1 MSFSS
6 EVKQELLAI
15 VPQARHCQIAEIAAF
30 LRFLGTKDPAE
41 EQFEHGLV
49 LKVDSEEAASLLF
62 TLFQRAYNIDMV
74 IRREPKR
81 ARSKGESIL
90 LSLPSGYGAGAVWKS
105 VSHRSVLQME
115 CCKKAFL
122 RGAFIAA
129 GSVSAP
135 EKSYHLEFV
144 CRREEEA
151 ELLLSTMSKLGFGA
165 KAVLRK
171 GDYVVY
177 LKEGDQVTSL
187 LGIMGGSH
195 SFLSIESVRVMKEM
209 RGRVNRRVN
218 CETANLG
225 KTVASAVRQIED
237 ITYLRDHGGFAQLPP
252 ALVEMAEARL
262 QYPDASLLEL
272 GSCLD
277 PPIGK
282 SGVNHRLR
290 KLSEIAGEMRNK
302 SAT

>member
-6 EVKQELLAI
+6 EVKQELLGI
-15 VPQARHCQIAEIAAF
+15 IPSARHCQIAEIAAF
-30 LRFLGTKDPAE
+30 VRFLGGKNLE
-41 EQFEHGLV
+41 EDLPGDTLELRT
-49 LKVDSEEAASLLF
+49 DSEDTASLLF
-62 TLFQRAYNIDMV
+62 TLFKRAYNIDMV
-74 IRREPKR
+74 ASREPKK
-81 ARSKGESIL
+81 ARGKGGGIL
-90 LSLPSGYGAGAVWKS
+90 LAVPAGEGGRSVRKS

-115 CCKKAFL
+115 CCKKTFL

-129 GSVSAP
+129 GSISSP

-144 CRREEEA
+144 CREKEDA
-151 ELLLSTMSKLGFGA
+151 DLLLDVLLRLGFGA

-177 LKEGDQVTSL
+177 LKEGDQITDL
-187 LGIMGGSH
+187 LGVMGGSH
-195 SFLSIESVRVMKEM
+195 SFLSIESVRVMKDM
-209 RGRVNRRVN
+209 RSRVNRRVN

-225 KTVASAVRQIED
+225 KTIASAVRQIED
-237 ITYLRDHGGFAQLPP
+237 ITYIRDHGGFAELPP
-252 ALVEMAEARL
+252 ALQEMAEARL

-272 GSCLD
+272 GSFLD

-290 KLSEIAGEMRNK
+290 KLSGIADQLRDG
-302 SAT
+302 